1 MMTDLLELQKRF
13 ILKHL
18 RPGGTAA
25 DYTMGNGHDT
35 LFLSRA
41 AGCAG
46 KVYAFDVQF
55 QALENTYKRLEKENA
70 PNNFVLVHD
79 SHHNAGLYIREKVNA
94 GMFNL
99 GWLPGSDRSVFTKR
113 ETTLPAVEQAIAR
126 MAPDGVLLIAV
137 YPGHSEG
144 DAEGKL
150 LSEYLSTLDRH
161 KYMCA
166 IFRITNS
173 PASPFFYIIEN

>member
-1 MMTDLLELQKRF
+1 MTDLLELQKEL
-13 ILKHL
+13 IKKHL
-18 RPGGTAA
+18 FPGGIAA

-35 LFLSRA
+35 LFLSRTV
-41 AGCAG
+41 GPRG
-46 KVYAFDVQF
+46 RVYAFDVQAA
-55 QALENTYKRLEKENA
+55 ALQSTALRLCRENA
-70 PNNFVLVHD
+70 PQNYVLIHD
-79 SHHNAGLYIREKVNA
+79 SHHNAGKYVTQKVNA

-99 GWLPGSDRSVFTKR
+99 GWLPGSDRSVFTRR
-113 ETTLPAVEQAIAR
+113 ETTLPAIAGAIDR
-126 MAPDGVLLIAV
+126 MAPDGILLVAV

-150 LSEYLSTLDRH
+150 IQEYLSSLDRR

-166 IFRITNS
+166 LFRITNS

>member
-1 MMTDLLELQKRF
+1 MMTDLLELQKQF

-18 RPGGTAA
+18 KPGDTAA

-35 LFLSRA
+35 LFLSRTV
-41 AGCAG
+41 GPQG
-46 KVYAFDVQF
+46 TVYAFDVQNG
-55 QALENTYKRLEKENA
+55 ALESTRRRLCAENA
-70 PNNFVLVHD
+70 PANWVLIHD
-79 SHHNAGLYIREKVNA
+79 SHHNAGKYIQGKVNA

-99 GWLPGSDRSVFTKR
+99 GWLPGSDRSVFTRR
-113 ETTLPAVEQAIAR
+113 ETTLPAISSAIER
-126 MAPDGVLLIAV
+126 MAENGVLLIAV
-137 YPGHSEG
+137 YPGHEEG

-150 LSEYLSTLDRH
+150 IHEYLSSLDRR

-166 IFRITNS
+166 IFRIIDS

>member
-1 MMTDLLELQKRF
+1 MTDLLELQKKF
-13 ILKHL
+13 IKKHL
-18 RPGGTAA
+18 FPGGVAA

-35 LFLSRA
+35 LFLSRTV
-41 AGCAG
+41 GPRG
-46 KVYAFDVQF
+46 RVYAFDVQDA
-55 QALENTYKRLEKENA
+55 ALQSTALRLCRENA
-70 PNNFVLVHD
+70 PQNYVLIHD
-79 SHHNAGLYIREKVNA
+79 SHHNAGRYITRKVNA

-99 GWLPGSDRSVFTKR
+99 GWLPGSDRTVFTRR
-113 ETTLPAVEQAIAR
+113 ETTLPAIAGAIDR
-126 MAPDGVLLIAV
+126 MAPDGILLVAV

-150 LSEYLSTLDRH
+150 IQEYLSSLDRR

-166 IFRITNS
+166 LFRITNS

>member
-1 MMTDLLELQKRF
+1 MTDLLELQKKF
-13 ILKHL
+13 IKKRLF
-18 RPGGTAA
+18 PGGVAA

-35 LFLSRA
+35 LFLSRTV
-41 AGCAG
+41 GPRG
-46 KVYAFDVQF
+46 RVYAFDVQDA
-55 QALENTYKRLEKENA
+55 ALQSTALRLCRENA
-70 PNNFVLVHD
+70 PQNYVLIHD
-79 SHHNAGLYIREKVNA
+79 SHHNAGRYITRKVNA

-99 GWLPGSDRSVFTKR
+99 GWLPGSDRSVFTRR
-113 ETTLPAVEQAIAR
+113 ETTLPAIAGAIDR
-126 MAPDGVLLIAV
+126 MARDAILLVAV

-150 LSEYLSTLDRH
+150 IQEYLSSLDRR

-166 IFRITNS
+166 LFRITNS

>member
-1 MMTDLLELQKRF
+1 
-13 ILKHL
+13 
-18 RPGGTAA
+18 GGVAA

-35 LFLSRA
+35 LFLSRTV
-41 AGCAG
+41 GPRG
-46 KVYAFDVQF
+46 RVYAFDVQDA
-55 QALENTYKRLEKENA
+55 ALQSTALRLCRENA
-70 PNNFVLVHD
+70 PQNYVLIHD
-79 SHHNAGLYIREKVNA
+79 SHHNAGKYVTQKVNA

-99 GWLPGSDRSVFTKR
+99 GWLPGSDRAVFTRR
-113 ETTLPAVEQAIAR
+113 ETTLPAIAGAIDR
-126 MAPDGVLLIAV
+126 MARDAILLVAV

-150 LSEYLSTLDRH
+150 IQEYLSSLDRR

-166 IFRITNS
+166 LFRITNS

>member
-1 MMTDLLELQKRF
+1 MTDLLELQKEF
-13 ILKHL
+13 IKKHL
-18 RPGGTAA
+18 FPGGIAA

-35 LFLSRA
+35 LFLSRT
-41 AGCAG
+41 AGPRG
-46 KVYAFDVQF
+46 RVYAFDVQAA
-55 QALENTYKRLEKENA
+55 ALQSTALRLCRGNA
-70 PNNFVLVHD
+70 PQNYVLIHD
-79 SHHNAGLYIREKVNA
+79 SHHNAGKYVTQKVNA

-99 GWLPGSDRSVFTKR
+99 GWLPGSDRTVFTRR
-113 ETTLPAVEQAIAR
+113 ETTLPAIAGAIER
-126 MAPDGVLLIAV
+126 MAPDGILLVAV

-150 LSEYLSTLDRH
+150 IHEYLSSLDRR

-166 IFRITNS
+166 LFRITNS